1 MSSVPA
7 SQANTQRLLDWA
19 EQVIQQTH
27 YEVLSAMVPAPLD
40 ETAASVRP
48 GDVVCL
54 FRVSELVF
62 RREEGCL
69 EELTTV
75 LNALHACGAC
85 CLMLLQC
92 REGSCELYLGA
103 VNKQKCD
110 NPFYLSTIREILR
123 GSLEGNMPGT
133 LLTEL
138 VSRGEIEEKLRE
150 CLDNG
155 FDSQCITAV
164 SCVAGEAE
172 GGKPLSGMER
182 MAEAM
187 GTKDFSLLV
196 LADPVERGPIQQVR
210 QGYEDLASQLSAL
223 ESASVSLQD
232 SDSSSVSENFTASF
246 STSIS
251 HGISRT
257 QSHSVSSGW
266 SRSSGSSTPDHGKA
280 DLLKK
285 GAAVA
290 AGVAAAALAPAA
302 GGAAAAASGL
312 ARIAGNTQMGFFAMN
327 AVTTL
332 LGQPGQHSEN
342 DGVNGGANDTVG
354 VQTNE
359 NTNNTKGIQKGVGT
373 SRTKTR
379 GVTVQTTQ
387 RDRHISE
394 LIARVESY
402 LQWLNRCENY
412 GMFNCCAYI
421 VSASAGVNLM
431 AASQYQALMQGKAD
445 VSQPVSINTWTR
457 DNGVEQVRQSL
468 LHLTHPA
475 MDCLGQGDRF
485 TPAMLMSS
493 RELSRHMALPQKSV
507 VGVSVM
513 EYAAFGREV
522 VRKGPMGFG
531 PTARLGVVSH
541 MGRANPRQ
549 PVLLD
554 LQSMAAHTFVA
565 GTNGSGKSNAI
576 FRLLEELLA
585 AGIPFMVIEPA
596 KGEYKNIFGAAD
608 GVKIYGTNRFKT
620 PLLRLNPFWFNE
632 DVNVKEHIARL
643 MDVFNASWPMYAA
656 MPAVLNG
663 AIENAYRACGWNLGT
678 SRCGGP
684 RVFPTVRDVLTA
696 VTEKMESSAFSEE
709 VRGNYVGALATR
721 LESLCDGIF
730 TDIFSGA
737 DLGDEALFAHSVIVD
752 LSRAGSAE
760 ASAMIMGMLLIRLRE
775 HRMSEGALNHPLRH
789 VTVLEEAHNL
799 LRRTSAA
806 QSPEGAGMMG
816 KSVEM
821 ISNAIAEM
829 RSYGDGFIIADQ
841 SPGLLDDSVL
851 RNTNTKI
858 ILRLP
863 EGRDRDL
870 VAATMGLDDGQA
882 FELSRLRTGVC
893 AIYQKDWL
901 EPVLCQID
909 RASHRETPYQEN
921 PGQDQDDR
929 DRRVLA
935 AGLLAP
941 FTGEECLSAEL
952 ERLAMTVAMSGAQR
966 KRLLRSLGG
975 TEASRSWSGRAALT
989 AGLIPLTMEPPFS
1002 LSEDAVE
1009 RWYRETVL
1017 ANELA
1022 DWDDPA
1028 ALRGVFAANLTVRA
1042 EKDAQWRSLLPW
1054 FQPAGDGDALAETR
1068 GLAFGVLLLGGAEP
1082 VPPEELAAWRRALDA
1097 SSRREDQVLAG
1108 LVGRYA
1114 DRRCPRQQ
1122 AELTPYAGL
1131 AWCYAGGAGGWE
1143 QGLPLLEAAAVE
1155 EWDRL
1160 ARERLARQIRCDS
1173 GTATEL
1179 LSLALQH
1186 RGADAAVRKFYYR
1199 WLAYAR
1205 NREGAHSREAA
1216 CVGSAPASRQRKG
1229 ER

>member
-1 MSSVPA
+1 MDNTPA
-7 SQANTQRLLDWA
+7 VSRAEAGRLLGWA
-19 EQVIQQTH
+19 ERVIRQTH
-27 YEVLSAMVPAPLD
+27 YETLSAMAPAPLD
-40 ETAASVRP
+40 ETAAAVSP
-48 GDVVCL
+48 GDVACL
-54 FRVSELVF
+54 FRVDELVF
-62 RREEGCL
+62 RREDGCRA
-69 EELTTV
+69 ELTAA
-75 LNALHACGAC
+75 LNALHAGGAC
-85 CLMLLQC
+85 CLLLLQC
-92 REGSCELYLGA
+92 REGGCELYLGA
-103 VNKQKCD
+103 VNKQRYD

-123 GSLEGNMPGT
+123 GGLEGGMPGT
-133 LLTEL
+133 RLEEL
-138 VSRGEIEEKLRE
+138 VSRREIEEKLRE

-164 SCVAGEAE
+164 SCVAGEGE
-172 GGKPLSGMER
+172 DGKPLPGLER
-182 MAEAM
+182 MVEAM

-196 LADPVERGPIQQVR
+196 LADPVGREALQQVR

-223 ESASVSLQD
+223 ESASISIQS
-232 SDSSSVSENFTASF
+232 SDSGTISENYTKSF

-266 SRSSGSSTPDHGKA
+266 SRGSGQSAPDHGGK

-290 AGVAAAALAPAA
+290 AGLAAAALVPAA
-302 GGAAAAASGL
+302 GEAAAAASGL
-312 ARIAGNTQMGFFAMN
+312 AHIASNTQVGFFAMN

-332 LGQPGQHSEN
+332 LGQPGQNSQNE
-342 DGVNGGANDTVG
+342 GVNGGTSDTDG
-354 VQTNE
+354 VQVSENE
-359 NTNNTKGIQKGVGT
+359 TDTQGKQESVGA
-373 SRTKTR
+373 SRTKTE
-379 GVTVQTTQ
+379 GTSVQTTL
-387 RDRHISE
+387 RDRHVSE
-394 LIARVESY
+394 LIARVERY
-402 LQWLNRCENY
+402 LQWLNGRENY
-412 GMFNCCAYI
+412 GMFSCCAYI

-431 AASQYQALMQGKAD
+431 TASQYQALMQGEAEAG
-445 VSQPVSINTWTR
+445 QPVSINTWTR
-457 DNGVEQVRQSL
+457 DNGVEQVRRSL
-468 LHLTHPA
+468 LRLTHPA
-475 MDCLGQGDRF
+475 MDCLGTGDRF

-493 RELSRHMALPQKSV
+493 RELSRQMALPQKSV

-522 VRKGPMGFG
+522 VRKGPMGCG
-531 PTARLGVVSH
+531 PTARLGVVTH
-541 MGRANPRQ
+541 MGRADPRQ

-596 KGEYKNIFGAAD
+596 KGEYKNVFGAAD
-608 GVKIYGTNRFKT
+608 GVQVYGTNRFKT

-663 AIENAYRACGWNLGT
+663 AIENAYRACGWNLST

-684 RVFPTVRDVLTA
+684 RVFPTVRDVLAA

-737 DLGDEALFAHSVIVD
+737 DLGDESLFGRSVIVD
-752 LSRAGSAE
+752 LSRAGSPE
-760 ASAMIMGMLLIRLRE
+760 TSAMIMGMLLIRLRE

-799 LRRTSAA
+799 LRRTCAA
-806 QSPEGAGMMG
+806 QSGEGANLMG

-851 RNTNTKI
+851 RNTNTKL

-863 EGRDRDL
+863 EGGDREL
-870 VAATMGLDDGQA
+870 VAATMGLDAGQTY
-882 FELSRLRTGVC
+882 ELSRLKTGVC

-909 RASHRETPYQEN
+909 RAGHREAPYREV

-929 DRRVLA
+929 DRRTLA

-941 FTGEECLSAEL
+941 FTGGQAPAGEL
-952 ERLAMTVAMSGAQR
+952 EGLAMTVAMSGADR

-975 TEASRSWSGRAALT
+975 AARAHQSWSSRAALV
-989 AGLIPLTMEPPFS
+989 AGLFPLTMELPFQ
-1002 LSEDAVE
+1002 LDGGEVE
-1009 RWYRETVL
+1009 RWYRETAQ

-1042 EKDAQWRSLLPW
+1042 EKDAQWRALLPW
-1054 FQPAGDGDALAETR
+1054 FLTQAEEEGLPQVR
-1068 GLAFGVLLLGGAEP
+1068 GMAFQALLLGERTP
-1082 VPPEELAAWRRALDA
+1082 TPPEELQAWRRELAA
-1097 SSRREDQVLAG
+1097 SGRGEDRVLAA
-1108 LVGRYA
+1108 LLEAYERS
-1114 DRRCPRQQ
+1114 RTPRKRG
-1122 AELTPYAGL
+1122 ELTPYAGL
-1131 AWCYAGGAGGWE
+1131 AWRYAGGEAAWAR
-1143 QGLPLLEAAAVE
+1143 GLPLLEAGAVE

-1160 ARERLARQIRCDS
+1160 AREALARRVRC
-1173 GTATEL
+1173 GGAAATQL

-1186 RGADAAVRKFYYR
+1186 RGADGAVKRCYYR
-1199 WLAYAR
+1199 WLAFAR
-1205 NREGAHSREAA
+1205 ARDTGMRAEESGGTAA
-1216 CVGSAPASRQRKG
+1216 DKQKG
-1229 ER
+1229 

>member
-7 SQANTQRLLDWA
+7 PQADTQRLLDWA

-27 YEVLSAMVPAPLD
+27 YEVLSSMALAPLD

-54 FRVSELVF
+54 FQVSELVF
-62 RREEGCL
+62 RRETGCL
-69 EELTTV
+69 EEMTTV

-92 REGSCELYLGA
+92 HEGSCELYLGA

-123 GSLEGNMPGT
+123 GGLEGNMPGT
-133 LLTEL
+133 LMTEL

-172 GGKPLSGMER
+172 DGKPLPGIER
-182 MAEAM
+182 MVEAM
-187 GTKDFSLLV
+187 GTKDFSLIV

-223 ESASVSLQD
+223 ENTSVSLQD
-232 SDSSSVSENFTASF
+232 SDSSSVSENFTTSF

-266 SRSSGSSTPDHGKA
+266 SKGAGSSTPGNGTA

-290 AGVAAAALAPAA
+290 AGVAAATLVP
-302 GGAAAAASGL
+302 GGAEAVGVL
-312 ARIAGNTQMGFFAMN
+312 ARIAGNTQVGFFAMN

-332 LGQPGQHSEN
+332 LGPPGQSTEN
-342 DGVNGGANDTVG
+342 TGTNGGTNDTTG
-354 VQTNE
+354 IQTNE
-359 NTNNTKGIQKGVGT
+359 NNAETEGQQKGVGA

-379 GVTVQTTQ
+379 GVTIQTTQ

-402 LQWLNRCENY
+402 LQWLNHCENY

-431 AASQYQALMQGKAD
+431 AASQYQALMQGRTD

-457 DNGVEQVRQSL
+457 DNGVDQVRQSL

-493 RELSRHMALPQKSV
+493 RELSRHVALPQKSV

-522 VRKGPMGFG
+522 VRRGSMGFG
-531 PTARLGVVSH
+531 PTARLGVVTH
-541 MGRANPRQ
+541 MGRANPGQ

-596 KGEYKNIFGAAD
+596 KGEYKNMFGAAD
-608 GVKIYGTNRFKT
+608 GVKVYGTNRLKM

-678 SRCGGP
+678 SRCSGP

-737 DLGDEALFAHSVIVD
+737 DLGDEALFGHSVIVD

-775 HRMSEGALNHPLRH
+775 YRMSEGALNHPLRH

-863 EGRDRDL
+863 EGRDREL
-870 VAATMGLDDGQA
+870 VAATMGLDDGQT
-882 FELSRLRTGVC
+882 FELSRFRTGVC

-909 RASHRETPYQEN
+909 RASHREVPYQESPN
-921 PGQDQDDR
+921 QDQDDR
-929 DRRVLA
+929 DRRILA

-941 FTGEECLSAEL
+941 FTEAERPPADM
-952 ERLAMTVAMSGAQR
+952 EGLAMTVAMSGAQR
-966 KRLLRSLGG
+966 KQLLRGLGG
-975 TEASRSWSGRAALT
+975 AEASRSWSCCAALT
-989 AGLIPLTMEPPFS
+989 AGLIPLTMELPFS

-1017 ANELA
+1017 TNELT

-1042 EKDAQWRSLLPW
+1042 KKDAQWWSLLPW
-1054 FQPAGDGDALAETR
+1054 FQPAGGGDVLAETR
-1068 GLAFGVLLLGGAEP
+1068 GLAFEVLLLGKKEP
-1082 VPPEELAAWRRALDA
+1082 VAPETLEAWRRALDA
-1097 SSRREDQVLAG
+1097 SFRQEDHVLAG
-1108 LVGRYA
+1108 LVERYA
-1114 DRRCPRQQ
+1114 SCGRPRQRD
-1122 AELTPYAGL
+1122 ELTPYAGL
-1131 AWCYAGGAGGWE
+1131 AWCYAGEADGWE
-1143 QGLPLLEAAAVE
+1143 QGLPLLEAVAVE
-1155 EWDRL
+1155 EWDKL
-1160 ARERLARQIRCDS
+1160 ARERLAQQVHCGG

-1186 RGADAAVRKFYYR
+1186 WGAEPAVRKFYYR

-1205 NREGAHSREAA
+1205 GREIHSREAA
-1216 CVGSAPASRQRKG
+1216 CVGAG
-1229 ER
+1229 G